1 MNAAISLSVN
11 FQYDYLKPYLKSF
24 NDSVDADLFMITDHN
39 TTTIPLKTNKIHFI
53 NIFELIKKHN
63 VANLTPYNLKP
74 VLFYLFLKEL
84 KTKNKY
90 KNILLTDVDVIF
102 QNDPFVIYDNN
113 FAEAGLVLCEER
125 HFYKDCQTN
134 SIWFKQGYNEY
145 YELVKDKKIL
155 NCGVTIGPI
164 DELIEYQKKVAKEL
178 GIVLARQNYFA
189 YDQVI
194 LNHFTYVTKTLQFKT
209 LSHLNDY
216 IVHLSQEDEI
226 TDLSLWIK
234 DNIICN
240 PKTGNPFTIVH
251 QFDKKKGL
259 KEFVIKKYE

>member
-24 NDSVDADLFMITDHN
+24 NECVNADLFMITDHN
-39 TTTIPLKTNKIHFI
+39 TTTIPFKTNKIHFI
-53 NIFELIKKHN
+53 NVFELIKKHN

-74 VLFYLFLKEL
+74 ILFYLFLKEL
-84 KTKNKY
+84 KTTNKY

-102 QNDPFVIYDNN
+102 QNDPFIVYNKN
-113 FAEAGLVLCEER
+113 FANSGLVLCEER

-134 SIWFKQGYNEY
+134 SVWFKQGYNEY
-145 YELVKDKKIL
+145 YEQVKDKKIL

-164 DELIEYQKKVAKEL
+164 DDLIDYQKKVAIEL
-178 GIVLARQNYFA
+178 GAVLARQNYFA

-194 LNHFTYVTKTLQFKT
+194 LNYFTYITKTLQFKT
-209 LSHLNDY
+209 LSHPNDY
-216 IVHLSQEDEI
+216 IIHLSQEDEI
-226 TDLSLWIK
+226 TDLSLWLK
-234 DNIICN
+234 NNIICN
-240 PKTGNPFTIVH
+240 PKTGNPFTIIH
-251 QFDKKKGL
+251 QFDKKNGL